1 MTENMRKFLEL
12 VKQDEALMEKL
23 SALREAEPGDAMEQV
38 IGLAKEK
45 GVSLTAADFAAPEG
59 ELSDD
64 ALESAAGGFG
74 FFGAWFGGLFGNSA
88 GARNLKYVPGQSGA
102 PVAQTMEYR
111 PVPGG
116 VTAQKLG
123 GAGNRPTPP
132 GGVTLV

>member
-12 VKQDEALMEKL
+12 VKQDEVLMEKL
-23 SALREAEPGDAMEQV
+23 SALREAEPEEVKEQV

-45 GVSLTAADFAAPEG
+45 GLTLTAADFVPAPEG

-64 ALESAAGGFG
+64 ELENAAGGFG

-88 GARNLKYVPGQSGA
+88 GAQNLKYVPGQSGA

-111 PVPGG
+111 PSQGG
-116 VTAQKLG
+116 TVQRLG
-123 GAGNRPTPP
+123 DIGKNPAPS
-132 GGVTLV
+132 GGTMLV

>member
-1 MTENMRKFLEL
+1 MTENMQKFLEL
-12 VKQDEALMEKL
+12 VQQDEVLMEKL
-23 SALREAEPGDAMEQV
+23 SALREAEPEEAMEQV

-64 ALESAAGGFG
+64 ELENAAGGFG

-88 GARNLKYVPGQSGA
+88 GARNLKYVPGQGGA

-132 GGVTLV
+132 GGVMLV